1 MRIKIDEKISFTDAY
16 ILLYLSIYFV
26 HYFGNFSFN
35 ITYSFWVMTGLAGF
49 FIVCDRKSEYS
60 DYTIRLFLIDLFAA
74 IGLIVNRNRSP
85 FTVLM
90 LPVSQMFGIYLY
102 KYRKNLRLVNRIVNL
117 MYIYIVL
124 YAILI
129 PPRLVSA
136 SQGIYST
143 RFSRLV
149 GGNTI
154 SIFLIMFLSI
164 GLIYK
169 IHNGRKKYFIF
180 IISLFVAYRC
190 GGNGGVLSISVFLI
204 GLITLQWDKN
214 KISKKRMLLI
224 VILGYGLICYL
235 GYQQRLWNFL
245 TDDNSR
251 FWIWSKYLECMTNSV
266 KDFLFGASVDRYSF
280 LAEQRNMHNT
290 FFNLHYYYGI
300 VPAIYYIVM
309 IISLLILS
317 IKKRNYML
325 LVILG
330 VTVIRGMTDET
341 AFCFISLWTYAYLSL
356 KNDETSVFRSN
367 IISE

>member
-1 MRIKIDEKISFTDAY
+1 MRIRIDEKISFTDAY
-16 ILLYLSIYFV
+16 IFLYLLIYFV

-35 ITYSFWVMTGLAGF
+35 ITYSFWIMTGLAGLF
-49 FIVCDRKSEYS
+49 TVFDRRSEYS
-60 DYTIRLFLIDLFAA
+60 NYTIRLLFIDLFAA

-102 KYRKNLRLVNRIVNL
+102 KYRENLRLVNRIVNL
-117 MYIYIVL
+117 MYVYIVL
-124 YAILI
+124 YAIFI

-149 GGNTI
+149 GGNTV

-169 IHNGRKKYFIF
+169 TYSGRKNYFMF
-180 IISLFVAYRC
+180 IISLLVAYRC

-214 KISKKRMLLI
+214 KMSKKRILFI
-224 VILGYGLICYL
+224 VIAGYGLICYF
-235 GYQQRLWNFL
+235 GYQQKLWNFL

-251 FWIWSKYLECMTNSV
+251 FWIWSKYLECMTNSA

-300 VPAIYYIVM
+300 IPALYYIVM
-309 IISLLILS
+309 IISLLMLS
-317 IKKRNYML
+317 IKKGNYLL

-341 AFCFISLWTYAYLSL
+341 AFCFISLWTYACLLL
-356 KNDETSVFRSN
+356 KSNEISIFRRN
-367 IISE
+367 MISE